1 MILYHYRSVESALK
15 EIGDCTF
22 HFASCAELNDPLEGY
37 VRVFWQGD
45 KAAWEG
51 MLRNFICSLNQAID
65 LYLFQCDED
74 MLHHKSL
81 VIDLHQYDD
90 VPLGEILKDLGDRF
104 LEDEYI
110 QKVVDFYGNQ
120 ELKVFEKE
128 LRFMLRFVLNKALFL
143 CIQKCRENRAISESV
158 ADNLL
163 KTIPHPENNS
173 TLSDFWNEKLL
184 APNNRTSMLEFI
196 ENFIEDMYDWHYVHL
211 GFDDE
216 SFLYGPRKDESGKI
230 IQDNLLSEARRR
242 RNWMSIVVDFP
253 RVYVDQLKEM
263 IYPESYVVCFSAKNN
278 DSAMWGNYADN
289 HRGVCLIY
297 ETDDKNHMTV
307 KREEPFER
315 EVKPVNYGGDIIE
328 RNFFESFGR
337 LTLRQ
342 IRTWLTGT
350 DNISNCYEIFS
361 DLDKWRQRYWE
372 AYEAKTYRKLKDW
385 EQENEYRLAIENTFY
400 SFNTP
405 ESRNLKYNP
414 QNLKGVI
421 FGINT
426 TEYDKQRIMK
436 QLCRH
441 IDEYGDIVF
450 HQAEY
455 DSGSQTIVIRKKNS
469 CRMR

>member
-163 KTIPHPENNS
+163 KTIPP
-173 TLSDFWNEKLL
+173 
-184 APNNRTSMLEFI
+184 
-196 ENFIEDMYDWHYVHL
+196 
-211 GFDDE
+211 
-216 SFLYGPRKDESGKI
+216 
-230 IQDNLLSEARRR
+230 
-242 RNWMSIVVDFP
+242 
-253 RVYVDQLKEM
+253 
-263 IYPESYVVCFSAKNN
+263 
-278 DSAMWGNYADN
+278 
-289 HRGVCLIY
+289 CLIFGM
-297 ETDDKNHMTV
+297 KNYWH
-307 KREEPFER
+307 R
-315 EVKPVNYGGDIIE
+315 IIE
-328 RNFFESFGR
+328 H
-337 LTLRQ
+337 LC
-342 IRTWLTGT
+342 W
-350 DNISNCYEIFS
+350 
-361 DLDKWRQRYWE
+361 
-372 AYEAKTYRKLKDW
+372 
-385 EQENEYRLAIENTFY
+385 
-400 SFNTP
+400 
-405 ESRNLKYNP
+405 NL
-414 QNLKGVI
+414 
-421 FGINT
+421 
-426 TEYDKQRIMK
+426 
-436 QLCRH
+436 
-441 IDEYGDIVF
+441 
-450 HQAEY
+450 
-455 DSGSQTIVIRKKNS
+455 
-469 CRMR
+469 